1 MTGNTRMKMK
11 RNMMTLKTNM
21 KYIITE
27 SKLDDVI
34 TNYLDELFDVKN
46 IDYTHMP
53 EYDDEDGWNTNENVV
68 VFYFGEWGDEDTETC
83 FTWYGKQYWI
93 KSRNMSH
100 KCPVVD
106 IEKEYFN
113 QLDGYFGDKWKEPFK
128 KWFMVNFEYPV
139 KTVERV

>member
-1 MTGNTRMKMK
+1 MK
-11 RNMMTLKTNM
+11 TSV

-27 SKLDDVI
+27 SKLDEVI

-53 EYDDEDGWNTNENVV
+53 EYDDEDGWNENENVV
-68 VFYFGEWGDEDTETC
+68 VFYFGDFGDEDTETC

-93 KSRNMSH
+93 KNRDMSH

-106 IEKEYFN
+106 IEREYYN
-113 QLDGYFGDKWKEPFK
+113 QLDGYFGDKWKESFK
-128 KWFMVNFEYPV
+128 KWFIRNFEYPI
-139 KTVERV
+139 KTVERA

>member
-11 RNMMTLKTNM
+11 RKTMYMKTSM
-21 KYIITE
+21 KYTITE
-27 SKLDDVI
+27 SKLDEVI

-53 EYDDEDGWNTNENVV
+53 EYDDEDGWNENENVV
-68 VFYFGEWGDEDTETC
+68 VFYFGDFGDEDMQTC

-93 KSRNMSH
+93 KSENLSY

-106 IEKEYFN
+106 IEREYYN
-113 QLDGYFGDKWKEPFK
+113 QLDGYFGDKWKESFK
-128 KWFMVNFEYPV
+128 KWFIENFEYPV
-139 KTVERV
+139 KTVEKA

>member
-11 RNMMTLKTNM
+11 RNTMTLMTKM

-27 SKLDDVI
+27 SKLDEVI

-46 IDYTHMP
+46 IDYTQMP
-53 EYDDEDGWNTNENVV
+53 VYDDEDGWNANENVV
-68 VFYFGEWGDEDTETC
+68 VFYFGEWGDGETC

-106 IEKEYFN
+106 IEREYYNQLNGYFN
-113 QLDGYFGDKWKEPFK
+113 DKWKEPFK
-128 KWFMVNFEYPV
+128 KWFTANFEYPV

>member
-1 MTGNTRMKMK
+1 MTK
-11 RNMMTLKTNM
+11 M

-27 SKLDDVI
+27 SKLDEVI

-46 IDYTHMP
+46 IDYTQMP
-53 EYDDEDGWNTNENVV
+53 VYDDEDGWNANENVV
-68 VFYFGEWGDEDTETC
+68 VFYFGEWGDGETC

-106 IEKEYFN
+106 IEREYYNQLNGYFN
-113 QLDGYFGDKWKEPFK
+113 DKWKEPFK
-128 KWFMVNFEYPV
+128 KWFTANFEYPV